1 MTMIMMAQASTVRA
15 ITMVIDAK
23 MMNKM
28 TMLIIMMIM
37 MMTGMNCHL
46 KRVLASVGLSS
57 SLVPPSS
64 RGITSI

>member
-1 MTMIMMAQASTVRA
+1 MTMIMMALASTVRA

-28 TMLIIMMIM
+28 TMLIMMMM

-46 KRVLASVGLSS
+46 KRVLASVALSS
-57 SLVPPSS
+57 SLEPPSS